1 MNGGE
6 EKVGFVLI
14 GIGKNLHLYLGES
27 LLRVQEIEG
36 LLTAP
41 GTIAYSRPGLVE
53 YHVGQHAAPSS
64 SRRHPGIAHKIQD
77 AGQAGVL
84 QPIRLYENARYKW
97 QVLVREENKLRPA
110 RPEEVAAESVLTS
123 MSRHESWDPHPEEAE
138 GTFESKNYL
147 GVAWIGLAG
156 GPKARFEFISKK
168 LDYETQYL
176 ALLNYLTL
184 KEVSLLYDFKSPTA
198 IQLAENRSK
207 RSAHKLDSYL
217 LLRAILPPR
226 TLRGIVNQI
235 ISRPHS
241 SLQTE
246 LSWKP
251 ASYADPTY
259 ALSHPSSRVRWAA
272 GLNGTRTPDEILEVR
287 RHDSLDTIP
296 NRFAKYALESFLAI
310 CEATNG
316 LSGENAGALKEESLA
331 MTESI
336 KMSLRSTFFRRVGRL
351 AYIPFENQVL
361 QKREGY
367 RQLLKAFLYCSCGLR
382 LPDLDEGGLLS
393 VTAENRN
400 VPKLYEIWLFFFLAE
415 TLEKMG
421 GSEGPSPYKEEIRR
435 NGDRPTVDISKSPD
449 CKLERNV
456 TLEGGETYCLRLF
469 YNRSFMAGTPGGTG
483 TSSIL
488 SKRTHSYS
496 MELQPDYTI
505 EAEAPNGQITFIH
518 FDAKFRIK
526 SARISNVKSADAKDS
541 KEDGV
546 AQPDDVHKMHTYNDA
561 IYGTAASVILY
572 PGEIGKD
579 GLDQYYRKFE
589 ELLPGVGAL
598 EVKPGNVDDINS
610 SKDALGAFIKSCL
623 REMPPKEGIYTRIQA
638 ASSPTRP
645 SRLDLTTGA

>member
-421 GSEGPSPYKEEIRR
+421 SSEGPSPYKEEIRR

>member
-421 GSEGPSPYKEEIRR
+421 GSVGLSPYKEEIRR

>member
-1 MNGGE
+1 VNGGE

-198 IQLAENRSK
+198 TQLAENRSK

>member
-27 LLRVQEIEG
+27 LLRVQDIEG

-41 GTIAYSRPGLVE
+41 GTVAHSRPGQVE
-53 YHVGQHAAPSS
+53 YHVGQHSAPASL
-64 SRRHPGIAHKIQD
+64 RRHPGIAHKTQD
-77 AGQAGVL
+77 AGPAGAL
-84 QPIRLYENARYKW
+84 QPIRLYENTRYKW

-110 RPEEVAAESVLTS
+110 RPEEVTAESVLTS
-123 MSRHESWDPHPEEAE
+123 MSRHDSWDPHPEEAE

-156 GPKARFEFISKK
+156 GPKARFEFVSRK

-198 IQLAENRSK
+198 TQLAEDRSK

-217 LLRAILPPR
+217 LLRVILPPR

-241 SLQTE
+241 ILQTE

-251 ASYADPTY
+251 ASYADPSY

-272 GLNGTRTPDEILEVR
+272 GPDGTRTPDELLEAR
-287 RHDSLDTIP
+287 RHDTFDTIP
-296 NRFAKYALESFLAI
+296 NRFAKYALETFLAI

-316 LSGENAGALKEESLA
+316 LSGENAGALREESQA

-336 KMSLRSTFFRRVGRL
+336 KMLLGSTFFRRVGRL

-421 GSEGPSPYKEEIRR
+421 GSEGLSPYKEEIRR

-456 TLEGGETYCLRLF
+456 TLEGGTTYCLRLF

-483 TSSIL
+483 SSSIL
-488 SKRTHSYS
+488 SKRRHSYS

-505 EAEAPNGQITFIH
+505 EAVAPDGQVSFIH

-526 SARISNVKSADAKDS
+526 SARISNLKSTDAKES
-541 KEDGV
+541 QEDGV

-579 GLDQYYRKFE
+579 GFDQYYRKFE

-598 EVKPGNVDDINS
+598 EVKPGNADDINS
-610 SKDALGAFIKSCL
+610 SKEALGAFIKSCL
-623 REMPPKEGIYTRIQA
+623 HEMPPKEGIYTRIQA
-638 ASSPTRP
+638 ASALTHP
-645 SRLDLTTGA
+645 SRVDLRTGA